1 MNSVMEKAEVLAVA
15 FIFHS
20 NLRVDP
26 DPGILVGSGSGFSK
40 IRIRYTP
47 WYKIPLKYPL
57 YFNIYKDI

>member
-26 DPGILVGSGSGFSK
+26 DPGFWSVPDPGFENILN
-40 IRIRYTP
+40 
-47 WYKIPLKYPL
+47 L
-57 YFNIYKDI
+57 